1 VRRRPALIVAATAL
15 VVGLVVVAAGI
26 WLRPG
31 SSSSS
36 AAGEPS
42 SPSTTAATSSSPTPK
57 PCSVWGCTQ
66 DARFAATVAYLKTIK
81 NGHVGIEV
89 KDRVTGAVWLGGEP
103 TYRIWAG
110 STPKLALSVALL
122 EEDRNGAIQLDTTA
136 HNEIS
141 AMLHVSD
148 NDAATALWNR
158 YVGSAT
164 TAAAMMSRWQTVYG
178 MKTVNYEREPNDI
191 PHFWGFVKCSPEDLA
206 ALMSYILDKLDPT
219 DRAYIVD
226 QMQHVGDIQK
236 WGVWGAGAAQ
246 QPGVKDGW
254 SREYDNGVKHQI
266 NATVGFAGPD
276 QRYIVTAMYT
286 QNPGGDTLTKGVQVL
301 TNLAALVFGQK
312 IPAPAVIPDEA
323 SNA

>member
-1 VRRRPALIVAATAL
+1 VRSRSALIAAASAL
-15 VVGLVVVAAGI
+15 VLGLAVVAVGV

-31 SSSSS
+31 SGSPS

-42 SPSTTAATSSSPTPK
+42 QPYGSSTTTASSTPTPK
-57 PCSVWGCTQ
+57 PCSAWGCEQ
-66 DARFAATVAYLKTIK
+66 DARFAATTTYLKTIK

-89 KDRVTGAVWLGGEP
+89 KDRVTGLVWLAGEP
-103 TYRIWAG
+103 SYRIWAG

-122 EEDRNGAIQLDTTA
+122 EENRAGTVQLDSTA
-136 HNEIS
+136 LNEIT

-148 NDAATALWNR
+148 NDAAMTLWNT
-158 YVGSAT
+158 YVGSKYT
-164 TAAAMMSRWQTVYG
+164 AMMTRWQTMYG
-178 MKTVNYEREPNDI
+178 MKTANFVSGF
-191 PHFWGFVKCSPEDLA
+191 PHHWGFVKCTPQDLA
-206 ALMSYILDKLDPT
+206 ALMSYILDKLDVT
-219 DRAYIVD
+219 DRTYIVN
-226 QMQHVGDIQK
+226 QMQNVGDIQK
-236 WGVWGAGAAQ
+236 WGVWGAGAAE

-254 SREYDNGVKHQI
+254 SREYDNGVQHQI
-266 NATVGFAGPD
+266 NATVGFAGPN
-276 QRYIVTAMYT
+276 QRYIVAAMYH